1 MRKIILAYKV
11 LILVGSHQ
19 GNICLFP
26 IVLLDIPALCFR
38 VCQLIPSLL
47 TLPRFLFNTVILA
60 LHSLPYAIFSP
71 LFLLPLRSPLPEAR
85 QQPLS
90 VLL

>member
-1 MRKIILAYKV
+1 MSQAVSLFQSLPAFALISYFSSHHKARRRSAFDKTQLYLGIIV
-11 LILVGSHQ
+11 
-19 GNICLFP
+19 
-26 IVLLDIPALCFR
+26 
-38 VCQLIPSLL
+38 
-47 TLPRFLFNTVILA
+47 A

-85 QQPLS
+85 QPPLS